1 MLGHQ
6 EKTAFMLLAGV
17 AVIVVASHGVLTL
30 IGNQPFARPL
40 SNTSADGELVI
51 FEGRI
56 DSISQTKS
64 GGHLIVSVSN
74 RTVFIPAQAAQGLT
88 LQKGQNVSIYG
99 TVETYRGKKEI
110 VVNSAGDV
118 RYL

>member
-6 EKTAFMLLAGV
+6 ERTALLLLTAV
-17 AVIVVASHGVLTL
+17 AVIVIAAHGVLTVL
-30 IGNQPFARPL
+30 GNQPFARPF
-40 SNTSADGELVI
+40 SNASADGELVL

-56 DSISQTKS
+56 DSVSLTKS

-74 RTVFIPAQAAQGLT
+74 QTVFIPAQAAQGLT
-88 LQKGQNVSIYG
+88 LQKGQNVSLYG